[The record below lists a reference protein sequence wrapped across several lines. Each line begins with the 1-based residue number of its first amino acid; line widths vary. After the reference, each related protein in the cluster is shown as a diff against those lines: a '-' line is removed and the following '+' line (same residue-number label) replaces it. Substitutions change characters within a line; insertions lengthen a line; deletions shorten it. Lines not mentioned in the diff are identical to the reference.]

1 MISTLFLK
9 NKTTVLF
16 GSLIILIIYLP
27 FIIIGQDSH
36 IQIHDNLD
44 CDFIYQHLLKQTGN
58 LFNLSTDAI
67 IPNVMNGL
75 NASFIH
81 SNFNFLNL
89 FFLFF
94 PSYWAYIFNAIVVRI
109 IGFTGVWLLGK
120 DYFKS
125 TDRITLFLI
134 SLVYALLAARS
145 IYGITIFGLP
155 ILFWAFLNL
164 KSNQRIALSYGLI
177 VFYAF
182 YSHFVLIGPFILMA
196 IFLYLFLD
204 KSFKKQTILGLGLL
218 IAFYL
223 IFNADFIINYL
234 GGELTHRSAW
244 EYNLSYNS
252 SLFKNTLI
260 NFFIGHTHTAS
271 IVVLPLLLL
280 SPWYY
285 REKQIL
291 FLLVLYFLLCMFYGF
306 ETVLNYFSS
315 LMPLISGFD
324 ISRFSALKPIIYLVI
339 FLKISQIDSIPK
351 RLFYIVLIIQ
361 LIFNFVRNRDFLYNS
376 ILQSNI
382 DLKETLSYY
391 NNHLID
397 PLNNLVSLTGQKT
410 FFKKRNTEAKI
421 FSYNDFF
428 DEDLYTRIKIH
439 INKDVANYRVINLG
453 LPPAVTQYNGFYTLD
468 GFQVLYPLAY
478 KEKMILANGEELNK
492 PFVKGRLGTGHG
504 GGHYCFLYSNE
515 FIQEC
520 KFPTNVFCKSNLENF
535 SIKNLE
541 INVSQLKSMGA
552 NYLLSVVPIQNIEK
566 LELELDK
573 TFFSKRTDTKIFLYK
588 FI

>member
-9 NKTTVLF
+9 DKITILI
-16 GSLIILIIYLP
+16 GSIIILIVYLP

-75 NASFIH
+75 NASYIH

-89 FFLFF
+89 FFLLL
-94 PSYWAYIFNAIVVRI
+94 PSYWAYIFNAIFVRI
-109 IGFTGVWLLGK
+109 IGFSGVWFLGK

-125 TDRITLFLI
+125 NDRIIIFLI

-164 KSNQRIALSYGLI
+164 KSNQKIMLSYGLI
-177 VFYAF
+177 IFYAF
-182 YSHFVLIGPFILMA
+182 YSHFVLIGPFILTA
-196 IFLYLFLD
+196 IFLFLFFD
-204 KSFKKQTILGLGLL
+204 KSFKKETITGLGLL
-218 IAFYL
+218 IIFFV

-234 GGELTHRSAW
+234 NGELSHRSAW
-244 EYNLSYNS
+244 EYNLHYNP
-252 SLFKNTLI
+252 SLFKNTII

-271 IVVLPLLLL
+271 IVVLPMFIL

-285 REKQIL
+285 KEKNIL
-291 FLLVLYFLLCMFYGF
+291 FLLAIYFLLCVFYGF

-315 LMPLISGFD
+315 LIPLISGFD

-351 RLFYIVLIIQ
+351 RLFYFVLIVQ
-361 LIFNFVRNRDFLYNS
+361 LMFNFVRNRDFLYNS
-376 ILQSNI
+376 ILQSQINI
-382 DLKETLSYY
+382 NETLRLY
-391 NNHLID
+391 NNHLIN
-397 PLNNLVSLTGQKT
+397 PLNRMVSFTGQKE

-428 DEDLYTRIKIH
+428 DEDLYTRIKLH
-439 INKDVANYRVINLG
+439 IGKDVTDYRVINLG

-504 GGHYCFLYSNE
+504 AGHYCFLYSNE

-541 INVSQLKSMGA
+541 INVIQLKKMGA
-552 NYLLSVVPIQNIEK
+552 NYLLSVVPIQNAEE
-566 LELELDK
+566 LELELDE

-588 FI
+588 LI